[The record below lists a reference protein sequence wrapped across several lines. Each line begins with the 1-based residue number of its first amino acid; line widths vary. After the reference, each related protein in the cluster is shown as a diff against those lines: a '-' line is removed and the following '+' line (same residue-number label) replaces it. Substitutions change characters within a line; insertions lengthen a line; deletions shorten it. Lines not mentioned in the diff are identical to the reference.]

1 MQLSVPEHLRGITDI
16 NKSLAPF
23 TTWDVG
29 GTAEILVSPRNEGE
43 LVSAVQWFNSIGRSF
58 IVLAG
63 GSNVLVA
70 DGVIDTPVLY
80 TGALKNIEI
89 SVSNEDVFVL
99 CDAGIPLKTLF
110 AMSINEGWSGLE
122 FAAGIPGTIGGAVAG
137 NAGTAHGSI
146 APAVEE
152 IETVNADGS
161 IKRWSSPDVRWSYRC
176 CSLMQEGFYVISRIK
191 LKLKLSDRSA
201 VASKA
206 RLSAVSR
213 KTQPSGVKTAGCVFK
228 NTPFDSAGKL
238 LDSSGCKG
246 LYIGGARVSQKH
258 ANFIE
263 NYSGSSAYDITSLAM
278 LCRDRVRNAFNISL
292 QFEIKPLGF
301 SADYFGDE
309 VFL

>member
-1 MQLSVPEHLRGITDI
+1 M
-16 NKSLAPF
+16 SLAPF

-29 GTAEILVSPRNEGE
+29 GIAEILISPRSEDE
-43 LVSAVQWFNSIGRSF
+43 LVSAVQWLYSKDRLFS
-58 IVLAG
+58 VLGG

-70 DGVIDTPVLY
+70 DGMIDTPVLY
-80 TGALKNIEI
+80 TGALKDIEV
-89 SVSNEDVFVL
+89 SVIGGDVFISCGAGVL
-99 CDAGIPLKTLF
+99 LKTLF

-137 NAGTAHGSI
+137 NAGTVHGSI

-152 IETVNADGS
+152 VETVEADGS
-161 IKRWSSPDVRWSYRC
+161 IKRWCSADVRWSYRC
-176 CSLMQEGFYVISRIK
+176 CSLMRDGSFVISRIK
-191 LKLKLSDRSA
+191 LKLKLSDRSTVVSRA
-201 VASKA
+201 K
-206 RLSAVSR
+206 LSAVSR

-246 LYIGGARVSQKH
+246 LSIGGARVSQKH

-263 NYSGSSAYDITSLAM
+263 NYSGSSAHDITSLAM
-278 LCRDRVRNAFNISL
+278 LCKDRVQNAFNVSL

-301 SADYFGDE
+301 PADFFGG
-309 VFL
+309 